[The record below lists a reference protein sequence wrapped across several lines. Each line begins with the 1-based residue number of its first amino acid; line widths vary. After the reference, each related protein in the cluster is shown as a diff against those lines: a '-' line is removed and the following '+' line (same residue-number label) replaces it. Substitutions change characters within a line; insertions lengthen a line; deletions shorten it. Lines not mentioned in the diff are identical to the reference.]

1 MCAINKGA
9 RDKKWLVCNGVAKD
23 KGIVLRFKAICSA
36 YHFDDSLIGAT
47 TDNPSVIE
55 YQIVKTV
62 GSNVQVGFSKATD
75 SILML

>member
-1 MCAINKGA
+1 MFNSVQAHTE
-9 RDKKWLVCNGVAKD
+9 RGVD
-23 KGIVLRFKAICSA
+23 RLVLRFNAICSA
-36 YHFDDSLIGAT
+36 YHIDDSLIGAT

>member
-1 MCAINKGA
+1 MFNSVQAHTE
-9 RDKKWLVCNGVAKD
+9 RGVD
-23 KGIVLRFKAICSA
+23 RLVLRFKAICSA